1 MSGERVLVVED
12 NEKNR
17 KLVRDV
23 LQFHGYEVLVAGTAA
38 EGIALARTEQPSLIL
53 LDIQLPDLDGM
64 AALRLLRAE
73 PETAGIPIVA
83 VTAYAMSGD
92 RERLLGAGFTDYLA
106 KPLDIKTFPA
116 AVRRV
121 CERTPEVA

>member
-23 LQFHGYEVLVAGTAA
+23 LQFHGYEVLVAGTAV